1 MTWVGR
7 YRSNT
12 ALVWEGSL
20 QVHRNYGLQIKLYWL
35 IKIPKISVFG
45 TKEYE
50 LFFFPGIFFRYEFNS
65 SSNQTATPGYQNDLF
80 LSRHCKIWA
89 KIRIFFMYTWL
100 SNSCLHHNNVE
111 ITEMKKITA
120 QIIQRVAMLFTRSY
134 FLLDITWPTLYL
146 IFGQLILGL
155 DLQSRYFF

>member
-1 MTWVGR
+1 MMMMMVDDVSGAV
-7 YRSNT
+7 SF
-12 ALVWEGSL
+12 E
-20 QVHRNYGLQIKLYWL
+20 YGFGLRRIS
-35 IKIPKISVFG
+35 KISVFG

-111 ITEMKKITA
+111 ITEMKKNNSTD
-120 QIIQRVAMLFTRSY
+120 Y
-134 FLLDITWPTLYL
+134 PTCRDVVHS
-146 IFGQLILGL
+146 IVPM
-155 DLQSRYFF
+155 